1 MSIFDKLLL
10 KVAKFTKLAEE
21 EIEPP
26 TQRVPNVTIPSS
38 HEGFVYELKKLLS
51 GNSFLAQDYL
61 NWLKTNEN
69 VNIARLSLT
78 QLITNYNWD
87 YEYNHDAS
95 FIEAIIDSKTAVRL
109 YNKSVNAGDLSES
122 LIVNGSGKIPRLWA
136 YVGDFR
142 VRHVTQNVDKELGHN
157 FFIWEAFSKMF
168 HLQPFP
174 ADLLKV
180 AKFVHENKDIINK
193 IRNSFTSS
201 PKAIGSGADGVAF
214 DAGNYV
220 FKIFTDHSAYTSAV
234 EAKSRIKNEPELAAT
249 EAMIYDVGV
258 LGEFENQDIYYYL
271 MEKMIAVRS
280 LDSTLTSKLKV
291 LIIKIIVAL
300 LSGEDSEIKELK
312 PNIRFKHP
320 TQIKN
325 IVTHAVDVVEAQ
337 LKGSQT
343 VSDVEDRAI
352 TLFKRKAIP
361 PLNKN
366 WLRLLIEEISFKYLT
381 SRIDLHTGNIGITTQ
396 EGKWGEFRYFDPSYG
411 GNPETDNSGVHMGGG
426 VRVPFRGQEQEFE

>member
-38 HEGFVYELKKLLS
+38 HEGFVYELKKLVS

-291 LIIKIIVAL
+291 LIIKIIV
-300 LSGEDSEIKELK
+300 
-312 PNIRFKHP
+312 
-320 TQIKN
+320 
-325 IVTHAVDVVEAQ
+325 THAVDVVEAQ

-396 EGKWGEFRYFDPSYG
+396 EGKWGEVRYFDPSYG